1 MLFLRLAGKLR
12 GAMTM
17 PHRSSRDST
26 PQPAAGVEIACNL
39 LDCRVSPP
47 ERVEADVRRLADEV
61 GGTVEA
67 PYTTGRTQQEIM
79 DMVLARMERG
89 TDSITG

>member
-1 MLFLRLAGKLR
+1 MTTPPRSGKN
-12 GAMTM
+12 
-17 PHRSSRDST
+17 ST

-47 ERVEADVRRLADEV
+47 ERVEADVRRLADEA
-61 GGTVEA
+61 GGTVKA

-79 DMVLARMERG
+79 DMVLARMECK
-89 TDSITG
+89 SACLAH